1 MWQALQSGAESNTV
15 RSRRKEVG
23 MRWVRFT
30 VANTREPLTGEL
42 AEDVVRADG
51 AEYRL
56 GDVRLLAP
64 CTPSKIVCVGR
75 NYAAHAEELGNE
87 IPEQPLLFLKPPS
100 AVIGPDEEIRLPNS
114 AEVHYEAELAVVIG
128 TRCRNVPS
136 DRAGEVI
143 LGYTCLND
151 VSDRVAQRWE
161 TNWVRAKGFDTSA
174 PLGPAIVSP
183 DEIEEPFHVVL
194 RLNGEI
200 KQDGWTSALIFPIPE
215 LIETITAFMTLE
227 PGDVIATGTP
237 AGVGRLSPGDIV
249 ELSIDGIGTLRN
261 PVAPR

>member
-1 MWQALQSGAESNTV
+1 
-15 RSRRKEVG
+15 
-23 MRWVRFT
+23 MRWVRFMLPDLS
-30 VANTREPLTGEL
+30 EPLTGEL
-42 AEDVVRADG
+42 SGDVLRADG
-51 AEYRL
+51 AEHRL

-75 NYAAHAEELGNE
+75 NYAAHVEELGNDV
-87 IPEQPLLFLKPPS
+87 PERPLLFLKPPS
-100 AVIGPDEEIRLPNS
+100 AVVGPDETIYLPDS

-128 TRCRNVPS
+128 TRCRNVLA
-136 DRAGEVI
+136 DRAGGVI

-151 VSDRVAQRWE
+151 VSDRVAQKWE

-174 PLGPAIVSP
+174 PLGPSIVSA

-200 KQDGWTSALIFPIPE
+200 KQDGWTKNLIFSIPR
-215 LIETITAFMTLE
+215 LIETITSFMTLE

-237 AGVGRLSPGDIV
+237 AGVGRLSPGDVV
-249 ELSIDGIGTLRN
+249 EVTIDGIGTLRN
-261 PVAPR
+261 SVASR

>member
-1 MWQALQSGAESNTV
+1 
-15 RSRRKEVG
+15 
-23 MRWVRFT
+23 MRWVRLLHQT
-30 VANTREPLTGEL
+30 TEEPLSGKL
-42 AEDVVRADG
+42 AGDVVRADG
-51 AEYRL
+51 TEYPL
-56 GDVRLLAP
+56 DNVRLLAP

-75 NYAAHAEELGNE
+75 NYAAHAEELRNDV
-87 IPEQPLLFLKPPS
+87 PERPLLFFKPPS
-100 AVIGPDEEIRLPNS
+100 AVIGPDEAIHLPDS

-128 TRCRNVPS
+128 TRCRNVS
-136 DRAGEVI
+136 AGRARDVI

-174 PLGPAIVSP
+174 PLGPWIVSP

-200 KQDGWTSALIFPIPE
+200 RQDGWTRDLIFTIPE

-237 AGVGRLSPGDIV
+237 DGVGRLTSGDVV
-249 ELSIDGIGTLRN
+249 EVEIEGIGVLRN
-261 PVAPR
+261 PVL